1 MRASLAWVLVVGCG
15 GAAVPSASTPAVS
28 APPVAVE
35 APAAT
40 IEEPAA
46 PGAQLAGGRLGLV
59 LEGIAPGEWTLAGR
73 FGVSPGGPD
82 AASDHV
88 LARTTD
94 AGTYS
99 LHVIAWDS
107 LRPSTL
113 GVESELRGARSI
125 VSGDPELAIAAVLDR
140 RRMRERAEGPER
152 SLYDEHRAEVMAQL
166 VVAVREGT
174 MVNVALVCEESAACA
189 ADDHARVAQEIA
201 SALRRGPRLA
211 RESTWT
217 LRLPDGAT
225 TDRVVRVT
233 LPRSIVALP
242 PRTVRYEPEIVT
254 PLVSLDT
261 GALVLELAMR
271 IDAGEDAEWTLDPGS
286 RDVGEGEPRVAR
298 VPCEPFVCTA
308 RFVDES
314 VRDAL
319 INTIARATTEPA
331 PAIEERHAL
340 AGGRLVLRLASGRID
355 DAWRDALHEYEPGDG
370 PDDYHDHHLRFGTA
384 EGDDVLL
391 HLDVADSL
399 RPGSDV
405 LAALAATSQGDAQRI
420 VPLAASDP
428 SLEIV
433 AALPRRPRDAEEAR
447 FVAAV
452 LVVAEREGT
461 ALMVDLYCMRDERC
475 VAEDDAA
482 LRELAR
488 RFERG
493 APIATARTLEVSMA
507 ERVIAIELP
516 EGYVLDRWD
525 DQFHGG
531 WSVTATHVRAPYA
544 QLTFE
549 DSGASEGA
557 SVENV
562 GRRLRG
568 RATLQLGEE
577 RLALIER
584 RGRDG
589 TVWTADLGCRE
600 GACMVMITTEDRAER
615 ERLIAAM
622 AGATVTR
629 RPPCLRGYV
638 DDESALNVRASPGAE
653 APVTGTVAV
662 DGEVTIAETRGR
674 WSRTTAPIAGWVWDR
689 AIVRSCE

>member
-1 MRASLAWVLVVGCG
+1 MRASLAIAMGLVVGCG
-15 GAAVPSASTPAVS
+15 GPAVPSASTPVASIARVADE
-28 APPVAVE
+28 APP
-35 APAAT
+35 AT
-40 IEEPAA
+40 REEPPA
-46 PGAQLAGGRLGLV
+46 PGAQLAGGRLGLA
-59 LEGIAPGEWTLAGR
+59 LDGIAPGAWTLAGR

-88 LARTTD
+88 VTRTTD

-113 GVESELRGARSI
+113 GVESALRGARAI
-125 VSGDPELAIAAVLDR
+125 ESGDPDLEIAAVLDR
-140 RRMRERAEGPER
+140 RRMRDRSEGPER
-152 SLYDEHRAEVMAQL
+152 ALYDEHRAEVMAQL

-174 MVNVALVCEESAACA
+174 MVNVALACEESAACA
-189 ADDHARVAQEIA
+189 ADDHPRIAHEIA
-201 SALRRGPRLA
+201 GALRRGPRLS

-217 LRLPDGAT
+217 LRLPDGAS
-225 TDRVVRVT
+225 TDRVVRVA

-242 PRTVRYEPEIVT
+242 PRPAPYEPEVVT
-254 PLVSLDT
+254 RLVSLDT

-271 IDAGEDAEWTLDPGS
+271 VDADEDEVWTLDPGS
-286 RDVGEGEPRVAR
+286 RDVGEGEPREAR
-298 VPCEPFVCTA
+298 VPCEPFVCMA
-308 RFVDES
+308 YFADES

-319 INTIARATTEPA
+319 INAIARATTEPA

-340 AGGRLVLRLASGRID
+340 AGGRLVVRLASGRID
-355 DAWRDALHEYEPGDG
+355 DAWHVNEAGNG
-370 PDDYHDHHLRFGTA
+370 PDDHHDHHLRFGTA
-384 EGDDVLL
+384 EGEEVLL
-391 HLDVADSL
+391 HLDVADTL
-399 RPGSDV
+399 RPGEDPV
-405 LAALAATSQGDAQRI
+405 AAAREAGWHPTDARLE
-420 VPLAASDP
+420 PLEASDP
-428 SLEIV
+428 ALEIARV
-433 AALPRRPRDAEEAR
+433 VPSQGFARDGDRWIAG
-447 FVAAV
+447 V
-452 LVVAEREGT
+452 LVIGEREGT
-461 ALMVDLYCMRDERC
+461 ALVVELYCVRDERC

-507 ERVIAIELP
+507 EREIAITLP

-525 DQFHGG
+525 DPFHGG
-531 WSVTATHVRAPYA
+531 WSVTATHVRAPFA

-562 GRRLRG
+562 GPRLRG
-568 RATLQLGEE
+568 RATLRLGEE

-622 AGATVTR
+622 AGAAVTR

-638 DDESALNVRASPGAE
+638 DDESALNVRASPGAQ
-653 APVTGTVAV
+653 APVTGTVEV
-662 DGEVTIAETRGR
+662 GGEVTIAETRGR
-674 WSRTTAPIAGWVWDR
+674 WSRITAPIAGWVWDR
-689 AIVRSCE
+689 AIVRTCE